1 MKNFRSLLAVA
12 AVAAF
17 SFGTVYA
24 GGDNCKDKDC
34 CKTKAAKT
42 TTKKA
47 DKTTDNKTAEA
58 KKS

>member
-1 MKNFRSLLAVA
+1 MKNFRSMLTLA
-12 AVAAF
+12 AVAAL

-34 CKTKAAKT
+34 CKPKATKMS
-42 TTKKA
+42 KKA
-47 DKTTDNKTAEA
+47 DKSTDKAAEA